1 MNSSYI
7 KAPQPVYYQGLRL
20 ESGCDLASVRKAAH
34 FARAW
39 LAAQQVDE
47 AELGAWELVL
57 VEAGNNAVKYALETA
72 RALPVVFDLSIAENN
87 IEARITDHTAGFDFP
102 DQVDLPDRESESGRG
117 LFLIKSL
124 TDQALYFK
132 GGSQNQL
139 VLWKRRTA
147 TAISG
152 APTVFE

>member
-1 MNSSYI
+1 MSTFRS

-20 ESGCDLASVRKAAH
+20 EVDCEFAAVREAAQ

-39 LAAQQVDE
+39 LAAHQVDE

-72 RALPVVFDLSIAENN
+72 RAVPVVFDLSIAENN

-102 DQVDLPDRESESGRG
+102 DQVVLPDRESESGRG

-124 TDQALYFK
+124 TDQVLYFK
-132 GGSQNQL
+132 GHGENLL
-139 VLWKRRTA
+139 VLWKRRTDA
-147 TAISG
+147 VTPG
-152 APTVFE
+152 TPTVFE